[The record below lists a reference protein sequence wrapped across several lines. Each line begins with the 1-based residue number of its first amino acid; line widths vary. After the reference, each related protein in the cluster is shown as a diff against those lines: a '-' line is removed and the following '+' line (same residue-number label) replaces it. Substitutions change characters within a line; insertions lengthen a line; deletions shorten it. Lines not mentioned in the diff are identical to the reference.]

1 MHRVLR
7 PLTLI
12 GLVLALLTGA
22 CMPPEEILED
32 DLGEDLYDR
41 PEDAELENDRERV
54 LGDPADVHGLQAT
67 VVAAEFVPQLSETET
82 AGYLV
87 AEVKLENLD
96 RGETPYDR
104 LDWVLE
110 FPDGSTK
117 NRIAAAS
124 QPDQIESD
132 DLASDASVEGKVYF
146 QIGSERGEFYVL
158 YAPRRAA
165 QMNDNE
171 KERGVWKVTIEEE
184 TAE

>member
-12 GLVLALLTGA
+12 GIALFLVMGA
-22 CMPPEEILED
+22 CTPPEDLLDDEI
-32 DLGEDLYDR
+32 GEDLYDR

-67 VVAAEFVPQLSETET
+67 LIAAEFVPQLSETDT

-87 AEVKLENLD
+87 ATVKLENVD
-96 RGETPYDR
+96 SGTTSYDR

-117 NRIAAAS
+117 NRIAAAG
-124 QPDQIESD
+124 QPDQIESEELEQD
-132 DLASDASVEGKVYF
+132 DSVEGKVYF
-146 QIGSERGEFYVL
+146 QIGSERGDFYVL

-165 QMNDNE
+165 QMRDND
-171 KERGVWKVTIEEE
+171 KERGVWRVTIEEE